1 MARFPRGVF
10 TRCRVVNRTSTSI
23 TARIPGNQLIVAT
36 MGDDCSSSGVVTV
49 LSDGNRAIAIS
60 GNQGRPTL
68 QQMEEFFHS
77 RPIQRVE
84 PVEEVKEE
92 EKKFNIKV
100 LFGVDKGEA
109 GYEFYIGGDRKVPT
123 LFHRYT
129 PSLAKV
135 TGTEYHGWLNNTKSG
150 TNNYRAHVGILALSE
165 KVKENA
171 PCCTGA
177 YIDIRTGEETP
188 FAPPPGWVARVTV
201 RNLEERYIVAYTY
214 NSYSEGQTMTS
225 GYIEYGEGQSA
236 NQYGSSY
243 DQGLRIS
250 GHCYCDGVPSGLY
263 PLRLD
268 VSVSSNNI
276 QRWTPEGWS
285 GNTNINDSTTAGAI
299 YGAVRVTNPAGGFS
313 PPGIT
318 RRLMVQRLS
327 YTGEEEATRNPDP
340 LVYVAETYDPEA
352 VDAYFRSLASDNSD
366 SQEVEGIQMAPISKN
381 CGDVN
386 MESTYQTIDGYPE
399 ILEQLAIQDA
409 CIFKNTSSFS
419 EFTGF
424 RRIAKMRLRDF
435 FAGASCGN
443 QWMGELIDTCRDVL
457 EDTYSYCVR
466 LDTFPNDPNVVP
478 TRKETPPDGHPFFDG
493 WVGVQGTTEFD
504 MEVPGPG
511 YGPVAVE
518 SVEFSYC
525 NADPMVYQLIYQW
538 ANPDGDNGQIQETG
552 EGLPTD
558 TVTAEFRDQ
567 NWYDWRSSIGEGD
580 LQEGRVNSLPV
591 FTSGA
596 PKPLVLPGVQVEA
609 AEWVATSPDRTRAIA
624 KLNGEW
630 RLYTGAASSV
640 MTVPPAIADLL
651 SNYPQS
657 INWQSPDTI
666 YVVAATG
673 SEFATTATPV
683 RVHKLKLT
691 GAVLSEVT
699 SVKVTPSAL
708 GNGAAIIFSVSA
720 SE

>member
-23 TARIPGNQLIVAT
+23 TARIPGNQLIFAT
-36 MGDDCSSSGVVTV
+36 MGDDCSSSGLVTV

-84 PVEEVKEE
+84 AVEEVTEE

-100 LFGVDKGEA
+100 LFGIDKGEA
-109 GYEFYIGGDRKVPT
+109 GYEFYIGGDRKVPA

-177 YIDIRTGEETP
+177 AINVVTGEETP
-188 FAPPPGWVARVTV
+188 FGDPPGWVGRVTV
-201 RNLEERYIVAYTY
+201 RNLEERKIVVYTY
-214 NSYSEGQTMTS
+214 SDYQEGGTDAI
-225 GYIEYGEGQSA
+225 GYQPLPGGGFATE
-236 NQYGSSY
+236 YGSSF
-243 DQGLRIS
+243 DIGLHIS
-250 GHCYCDGVPSGLY
+250 GACYCDLIPSDLY
-263 PLRLD
+263 TMKINITIESR
-268 VSVSSNNI
+268 NI
-276 QRWTPEGWS
+276 QTYYPPGWN
-285 GNTNINDSTTAGAI
+285 GVADINEVTTATAV
-299 YGAVRVTNPAGGFS
+299 YGVTRIENPAGALS
-313 PPGIT
+313 PPGAT
-318 RRLMVQRLS
+318 QRMALQRLS
-327 YTGEEEATRNPDP
+327 YTGDPAATANPDP
-340 LVYVAETYDPEA
+340 LIYAAETYDVAA
-352 VDAYFRSLASDNSD
+352 VDAYFQGLASEYSD
-366 SQEVEGIQMAPISKN
+366 SGTSDGMVIAPGGASCADINLQS
-381 CGDVN
+381 V
-386 MESTYQTIDGYPE
+386 YPNGPSPGFP
-399 ILEQLAIQDA
+399 DA
-409 CIFKNTSSFS
+409 CSTSSTTAVSQFL
-419 EFTGF
+419 GF
-424 RRIAKMRLRDF
+424 RKLAQANLRDF
-435 FAGASCGN
+435 FAGATCGK
-443 QWMGELIDTCRDVL
+443 QWMGEQVVTPCQPVL
-457 EDTYSYCVR
+457 TDTYSYCVE
-466 LDTFPNDPNVVP
+466 LTGFPDDPNVVP
-478 TRKETPPDGHPFFDG
+478 VRKETPPDGHPFFDG
-493 WVGVQGTTEFD
+493 WVGVEGTTEFD

-591 FTSGA
+591 FTSGD

-630 RLYTGAASSV
+630 RLYTGGASSV

-651 SNYPQS
+651 NNYPKS

-673 SEFATTATPV
+673 AEFATTATPV
-683 RVHKLKLT
+683 RVHKLKLV